1 MKNIQ
6 ENNIYVNI
14 IYLSLFLFAY
24 FITYLLKN
32 DLKII
37 KNNIYNQINNKIW
50 IKIYAL
56 ISIALIHLTW
66 LFLILFYGYQDKGIV
81 YGFPLFLLVSYAIY
95 LAVDLRDNDKNNTL
109 ATENINKILNYLI
122 SIYFIFIIM
131 IIMIPNKNK
140 EAFIKCFIN
149 LVNKYLLNEKD

>member
-32 DLKII
+32 DLKVI
-37 KNNIYNQINNKIW
+37 KNNIYNLINTNIW

-66 LFLILFYGYQDKGIV
+66 LFLILFYGYQDKGVI
-81 YGFPLFLLVSYAIY
+81 YGFPSFLLISYAIY
-95 LAVDLRDNDKNNTL
+95 LAIDLRDKDKNNNIV
-109 ATENINKILNYLI
+109 TENINKILNYLI
-122 SIYFIFIIM
+122 SIYFIFII
-131 IIMIPNKNK
+131 ILITIPNKNK
-140 EAFIKCFIN
+140 EDFIKCFIN
-149 LVNKYLLNEKD
+149 LVNKYLLNDE

>member
-32 DLKII
+32 DLKVI
-37 KNNIYNQINNKIW
+37 KNHIYNLINTNIW

-66 LFLILFYGYQDKGIV
+66 LFLILFYGYQDKGVI
-81 YGFPLFLLVSYAIY
+81 YGFPSFLLISYAIY
-95 LAVDLRDNDKNNTL
+95 LAIDLRDNDKNNTIV
-109 ATENINKILNYLI
+109 TENINKILNYLI
-122 SIYFIFIIM
+122 SIYFIFII
-131 IIMIPNKNK
+131 ILIMIPNKNK
-140 EAFIKCFIN
+140 EDLIKCFIN
-149 LVNKYLLNEKD
+149 LVNKYLVNDE

>member
-32 DLKII
+32 DLKLI
-37 KNNIYNQINNKIW
+37 KNNIYNLINTNIW

-66 LFLILFYGYQDKGIV
+66 LFLILFYGYQDKGVI
-81 YGFPLFLLVSYAIY
+81 YGFPSFLLISYAIY
-95 LAVDLRDNDKNNTL
+95 LAIDLRDNDKNNNIV
-109 ATENINKILNYLI
+109 TENINKILNYLI
-122 SIYFIFIIM
+122 SIYFIFII
-131 IIMIPNKNK
+131 ILIMIPNKNK
-140 EAFIKCFIN
+140 EDFIKCLIN
-149 LVNKYLLNEKD
+149 LVNKYLVNDE

>member
-32 DLKII
+32 DLKVI
-37 KNNIYNQINNKIW
+37 KNNIYNLINTNIW

-66 LFLILFYGYQDKGIV
+66 LFLILFYGYQDKGVI
-81 YGFPLFLLVSYAIY
+81 YGFPSFLLISYAIY
-95 LAVDLRDNDKNNTL
+95 LAIDLRDNDKNNNIV
-109 ATENINKILNYLI
+109 TENINKILNYLI
-122 SIYFIFIIM
+122 SIYFIFII
-131 IIMIPNKNK
+131 ILIMIPNKNK
-140 EAFIKCFIN
+140 EDFIKCLIN
-149 LVNKYLLNEKD
+149 LVNKYLVNDE